1 MLDIY
6 KKHNI
11 IIEEL
16 EEVGVTI
23 NALDDLMV
31 DLMHIVIQSYGFPE
45 ENSDNN
51 NKEIFCYDYIWWI
64 LIDETLSYD
73 EIDLLIKKEYEEY
86 KNESIFI
93 S

>member
-6 KKHNI
+6 KKHNV

-16 EEVGVTI
+16 EEVWVTI

-31 DLMHIVIQSYGFPE
+31 DLMHIVIQSYWFPE
-45 ENSDNN
+45 ENSYDK
-51 NKEIFCYDYIWWI
+51 NKEIFCYDYIWGI
-64 LIDETLSYD
+64 LVDDTLSYD
-73 EIDLLIKKEYEEY
+73 EIDILIKNEYIEY
-86 KNESIFI
+86 KKEISFI